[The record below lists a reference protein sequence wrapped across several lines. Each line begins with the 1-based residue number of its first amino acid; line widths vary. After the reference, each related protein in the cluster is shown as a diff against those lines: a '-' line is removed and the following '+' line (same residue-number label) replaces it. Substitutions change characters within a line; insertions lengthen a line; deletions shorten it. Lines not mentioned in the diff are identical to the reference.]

1 MAALRPP
8 RSVSSRDSSDGSER
22 LDGAGSWDALEW
34 TKIEPVTRSVSHV
47 NSEFLLEA
55 ERVIEEGHGVV
66 LVNRDEAGTLFV
78 TNFRLLFLSDGT
90 RNIVPLGTIPLAT
103 IEKFNKMVVKNQSA
117 PRQIDRSPT
126 RRLLQIIGKDMRI
139 IVFGFRPRTKQ
150 RRVIFDA
157 LLRCAKP
164 ARIWDLYA
172 FTCGPSKFSKPNS
185 KVRLLNE
192 YFRLLGKDSH
202 CASVSMVEEGSFTL
216 SNDLW
221 RISNTNSNYTVCSSY
236 PFALIVPKSI
246 SDEEVIQ
253 ASTFRARCR
262 IPVVSWC
269 HPGNGAVLARSAQP
283 LVGLMMNMRSNADE
297 KLVASLCTQLVD
309 GKGSRRY
316 SVLLIPVL
324 CHRKLYIAD
333 ARPRKN
339 ALANGAMGGGSE
351 SSSNYFHSE
360 IVFFGI
366 DNIHA
371 MRESFARLRDYLD
384 THGATSSD
392 GMSSFLRHGG
402 STWGGGNLSSM
413 SASVST
419 LGDSGWLIH
428 VQSVLAGSA
437 WITAR
442 IALESASVLVHC
454 SDGWD
459 RTSQLVSLANLMLDP
474 YYRTF
479 AGFQALVE
487 KDWLAFGHPFS
498 DRIGM
503 PSVSGTSFDLNRQ
516 SSTGNLSSSPVR
528 QSSGSFTPQTSNTS
542 HAQNNY
548 SPIFLQ
554 WVDCVSQL
562 LRMYPFAF
570 EFSSTFLVDFLDC
583 VLSCRFGNFLCNSEE
598 EREKCGIHE
607 ACGCLWAYFAD
618 LRSLEG
624 SSHAHYNL
632 FYDPLKHN
640 GPIFP
645 PAAALAPTL
654 WPQFNLRW
662 ACPSE
667 SQAGELE
674 AESRSMAIK
683 FSELLKAKEAAEMKA
698 KEYSVAMETLE
709 AELRNEKR
717 LSSSAMN
724 LAQRASKES
733 AAIKR
738 AILSLGCRVNYT
750 SNGDCTVDV
759 ESNPTE
765 SQEKSMQS
773 PPRKESDGT
782 KERDDNSDLS
792 VSVTVVSDDV
802 SSSPLG
808 QVCETLCPLRTRD
821 GSCQW
826 PSAGCAQ
833 LGSQFVGLKAN
844 FDAFDHLSIY
854 DSYFESN

>member
-309 GKGSRRY
+309 GKGSRR
-316 SVLLIPVL
+316 
-324 CHRKLYIAD
+324 KLYIAD

-583 VLSCRFGNFLCNSEE
+583 VLSCRFGNFLCN
-598 EREKCGIHE
+598 RR
-607 ACGCLWAYFAD
+607 GCL
-618 LRSLEG
+618 G
-624 SSHAHYNL
+624 
-632 FYDPLKHN
+632 KN
-640 GPIFP
+640 GATNI
-645 PAAALAPTL
+645 
-654 WPQFNLRW
+654 
-662 ACPSE
+662 
-667 SQAGELE
+667 
-674 AESRSMAIK
+674 
-683 FSELLKAKEAAEMKA
+683 
-698 KEYSVAMETLE
+698 
-709 AELRNEKR
+709 
-717 LSSSAMN
+717 
-724 LAQRASKES
+724 
-733 AAIKR
+733 
-738 AILSLGCRVNYT
+738 
-750 SNGDCTVDV
+750 
-759 ESNPTE
+759 
-765 SQEKSMQS
+765 
-773 PPRKESDGT
+773 
-782 KERDDNSDLS
+782 
-792 VSVTVVSDDV
+792 
-802 SSSPLG
+802 
-808 QVCETLCPLRTRD
+808 
-821 GSCQW
+821 
-826 PSAGCAQ
+826 
-833 LGSQFVGLKAN
+833 
-844 FDAFDHLSIY
+844 
-854 DSYFESN
+854 

>member
-1 MAALRPP
+1 
-8 RSVSSRDSSDGSER
+8 
-22 LDGAGSWDALEW
+22 
-34 TKIEPVTRSVSHV
+34 
-47 NSEFLLEA
+47 
-55 ERVIEEGHGVV
+55 
-66 LVNRDEAGTLFV
+66 
-78 TNFRLLFLSDGT
+78 
-90 RNIVPLGTIPLAT
+90 
-103 IEKFNKMVVKNQSA
+103 
-117 PRQIDRSPT
+117 
-126 RRLLQIIGKDMRI
+126 
-139 IVFGFRPRTKQ
+139 
-150 RRVIFDA
+150 
-157 LLRCAKP
+157 
-164 ARIWDLYA
+164 
-172 FTCGPSKFSKPNS
+172 
-185 KVRLLNE
+185 
-192 YFRLLGKDSH
+192 
-202 CASVSMVEEGSFTL
+202 
-216 SNDLW
+216 
-221 RISNTNSNYTVCSSY
+221 
-236 PFALIVPKSI
+236 
-246 SDEEVIQ
+246 
-253 ASTFRARCR
+253 
-262 IPVVSWC
+262 
-269 HPGNGAVLARSAQP
+269 
-283 LVGLMMNMRSNADE
+283 
-297 KLVASLCTQLVD
+297 
-309 GKGSRRY
+309 
-316 SVLLIPVL
+316 
-324 CHRKLYIAD
+324 
-333 ARPRKN
+333 
-339 ALANGAMGGGSE
+339 
-351 SSSNYFHSE
+351 
-360 IVFFGI
+360 
-366 DNIHA
+366 
-371 MRESFARLRDYLD
+371 
-384 THGATSSD
+384 
-392 GMSSFLRHGG
+392 
-402 STWGGGNLSSM
+402 
-413 SASVST
+413 
-419 LGDSGWLIH
+419 
-428 VQSVLAGSA
+428 
-437 WITAR
+437 
-442 IALESASVLVHC
+442 
-454 SDGWD
+454 
-459 RTSQLVSLANLMLDP
+459 MLDP

-503 PSVSGTSFDLNRQ
+503 PSVSGTSFDLTRQ
-516 SSTGNLSSSPVR
+516 SATGNLSSSPVR

-570 EFSSTFLVDFLDC
+570 EFSSVCIFLLCMAFTSCFIKYSSFHTFLVDFLDC
-583 VLSCRFGNFLCNSEE
+583 VLSCRFGNFLCNSILFIYIFSEK
-598 EREKCGIHE
+598 EREKCGIYE

-654 WPQFNLRW
+654 WPQFHLRW

-683 FSELLKAKEAAEMKA
+683 FSELQKAKEAAEMKA
-698 KEYSVAMETLE
+698 KEYSVAMETLK

-717 LSSSAMN
+717 LSSSTVN

-759 ESNPTE
+759 ESNPTG
-765 SQEKSMQS
+765 SQEKSIQS

-782 KERDDNSDLS
+782 MERDDNSDLS

-854 DSYFESN
+854 DSYFES

>member
-309 GKGSRRY
+309 GKGSR
-316 SVLLIPVL
+316 
-324 CHRKLYIAD
+324 RKLYIAD

>member
-309 GKGSRRY
+309 GKGSRR
-316 SVLLIPVL
+316 
-324 CHRKLYIAD
+324 KLYIAD

-583 VLSCRFGNFLCNSEE
+583 VLSCRFGNFLCN
-598 EREKCGIHE
+598 R
-607 ACGCLWAYFAD
+607 
-618 LRSLEG
+618 
-624 SSHAHYNL
+624 
-632 FYDPLKHN
+632 LKK
-640 GPIFP
+640 
-645 PAAALAPTL
+645 
-654 WPQFNLRW
+654 Q
-662 ACPSE
+662 
-667 SQAGELE
+667 
-674 AESRSMAIK
+674 
-683 FSELLKAKEAAEMKA
+683 LK
-698 KEYSVAMETLE
+698 
-709 AELRNEKR
+709 
-717 LSSSAMN
+717 
-724 LAQRASKES
+724 
-733 AAIKR
+733 
-738 AILSLGCRVNYT
+738 
-750 SNGDCTVDV
+750 
-759 ESNPTE
+759 
-765 SQEKSMQS
+765 
-773 PPRKESDGT
+773 
-782 KERDDNSDLS
+782 
-792 VSVTVVSDDV
+792 
-802 SSSPLG
+802 
-808 QVCETLCPLRTRD
+808 
-821 GSCQW
+821 
-826 PSAGCAQ
+826 
-833 LGSQFVGLKAN
+833 
-844 FDAFDHLSIY
+844 
-854 DSYFESN
+854 